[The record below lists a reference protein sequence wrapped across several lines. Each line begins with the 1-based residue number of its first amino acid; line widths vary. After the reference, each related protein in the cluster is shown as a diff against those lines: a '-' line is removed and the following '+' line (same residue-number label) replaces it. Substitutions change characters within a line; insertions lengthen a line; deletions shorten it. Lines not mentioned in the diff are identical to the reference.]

1 VSRSDPRRRALAG
14 TALALALLLR
24 PAASEARVFHS
35 RAEAL
40 ALAFPDADRVDSR
53 TFVLDE
59 AQARRIEGLA
69 RAPLESRIVTLHAGM
84 KGEHLLGYAVIDVH
98 TVRTLPEALLIV
110 LSPEGQVRSLRMLA
124 FHEPE
129 EYLTPAGWLRQFDGR
144 DLDEALSLRGEIH
157 GIAGATLSS
166 RAVTGAVR
174 RALATWQVLLAPGP
188 PLPTEE

>member
-1 VSRSDPRRRALAG
+1 VSRSDPRPRALAG
-14 TALALALLLR
+14 AALALALLG
-24 PAASEARVFHS
+24 PAAGEARVFHS

-59 AQARRIEGLA
+59 EQARRIEGLA
-69 RAPLESRIVTLHAGM
+69 RAPLESRIVTLHVGM
-84 KGEHLLGYAVIDVH
+84 RGESLLGYAVIDVH

-110 LSPEGQVRSLRMLA
+110 LSPEGQVRSLRLLA

-144 DLDEALSLRGEIH
+144 DLDDALSLRGEIH

-174 RALATWQVLLAPGP
+174 RALATWQVLIAPGRP
-188 PLPTEE
+188 QPRED